1 MALYAAERWEEARAV
16 YAALYR
22 GDSTNIEFLGGLGV
36 SEARLGHRAEAEA
49 LAGRLATRN
58 PPWSGGRSPFWRA
71 RIAAVLG
78 DRDGAV
84 TALREAIAQGISCA
98 LRRSSG
104 TIEDCHLVIDFESLR
119 GYAPFVELMRPKG

>member
-1 MALYAAERWEEARAV
+1 MNV
-16 YAALYR
+16 
-22 GDSTNIEFLGGLGV
+22 DFLGALGV

-58 PPWSGGRSPFWRA
+58 PPWSGGRSPYWRA

-98 LRRSSG
+98 MHLSTG
-104 TIEDCHLVIDFESLR
+104 TIEDCHREIDVESLR
-119 GYAPFVELMRPKG
+119 GYAPFDELLRPKG